1 MTTLPFRFDLYTPV
15 NDNRPVYVTGDFC
28 DWLPDLEPLQLQ
40 PLGGGHYVL
49 NVPDQLFL
57 PDQFAYK
64 YTRGGWEHVELD
76 YDGEPVANRM
86 AIRAA
91 GCASDVVPHWRWFGH
106 AYNADF
112 LPTVVRVSQEFEW
125 PQLATNRPIHV
136 LLPYDYEQTEADVN
150 PKRYPVLYLHDG
162 QNLFGEGVGF
172 GSWEVDHKM
181 AILAARHH
189 HDVILV
195 SIDHGDSERIREFT
209 LERTRAGRGKGRH
222 YLNFIAETLKPYI
235 NANFRTL
242 PDPANT
248 GIGGSSL
255 GGLISLYGGLMFPE
269 VFGKLLVFS
278 PSLWISPKIYF
289 DAIRFQAHQ
298 PVKVYVYG
306 GEAES
311 VYMVPNLQRFK
322 DALLKQQY
330 GAPIDLHLSVDP
342 EGLHQE
348 AHWSREFPKAVEW
361 LFYG

>member
-1 MTTLPFRFDLYTPV
+1 MATIPFRLELYTPV
-15 NDNRPVYVTGDFC
+15 TDDRPVYVTGDFC

-40 PLGGGHYVL
+40 PLGGGHYAL
-49 NVPDQLFL
+49 TFPEELSL

-76 YDGEPVANRM
+76 YDGEPVGNRT
-86 AIRAA
+86 AVREA
-91 GCASDVVPHWRWFGH
+91 GFASDVVSHWRWFGH

-112 LPTVVRVSQEFEW
+112 LPTVVRVSQEFEL
-125 PQLATNRPIHV
+125 PQLAANRPIHV
-136 LLPYDYEQTEADVN
+136 LLPYDYEHTEADET

-162 QNLFGEGVGF
+162 QNLFGEGAGF

-195 SIDHGDSERIREFT
+195 SIDHGDSERIQEFT

-222 YLNFIAETLKPYI
+222 YLHFIAELLKPHI
-235 NANFRTL
+235 DANFRTL
-242 PDPANT
+242 PDAANT

-322 DALLKQQY
+322 DSLLKQQY

-348 AHWSREFPKAVEW
+348 AHWGREFPKAVEW